1 MTLLL
6 KLILIFLITIN
17 YSHSS
22 EVFKVISSVNN
33 QAITYID
40 LKKEIQVL
48 KIFGEKTNLKEKALN
63 NLINEKIKIAEIKKN
78 NIEIEIKNINN
89 YYYQFLKK
97 LRIDENEIKKETK
110 INLYNKVKLEIEWNS
125 LIYKKYGN
133 KININILEIKN
144 KIKEQKKTDN
154 EFDEKKLIEIEKNN
168 KIKVFS
174 NYHLNFLKSESSI
187 RYFE

>member
-1 MTLLL
+1 VTLLL
-6 KLILIFLITIN
+6 KLILIFIITIN
-17 YSHSS
+17 YSYSS
-22 EVFKVISSVNN
+22 EIFKVISSVNN

-97 LRIDENEIKKETK
+97 
-110 INLYNKVKLEIEWNS
+110 
-125 LIYKKYGN
+125 
-133 KININILEIKN
+133 
-144 KIKEQKKTDN
+144 
-154 EFDEKKLIEIEKNN
+154 
-168 KIKVFS
+168 
-174 NYHLNFLKSESSI
+174 
-187 RYFE
+187 